1 VPPILLDT
9 CAAIWIT
16 EAAPIAAAARQRL
29 KQARDTATTIY
40 VSPITAWEV
49 GMLISLGRLTS
60 PMEPRAWFR
69 RLLGL
74 PAVALAALSTD
85 MLIASSFLPGTPP
98 RDPADRI
105 LATTAREFGFTL
117 MTRDRPLLDYSQQ
130 GHLDAVPC

>member
-1 VPPILLDT
+1 
-9 CAAIWIT
+9 
-16 EAAPIAAAARQRL
+16 
-29 KQARDTATTIY
+29 
-40 VSPITAWEV
+40 
-49 GMLISLGRLTS
+49 MLVSLGRLTS

-117 MTRDRPLLDYSQQ
+117 MTRDRPLLDYGEQ
-130 GHLDAVPC
+130 GHLDAVAC